1 MQRSIVINPPLS
13 IPHPNAQIIQTGVT
27 GVAHVAS
34 DMSDSPD
41 PNKVIPTVINGALNA
56 LSAAANEPSIKRF
69 VFTSSS
75 TAILIPRLNEEFT
88 ITTDQWNDAA
98 VAAAWAPPP
107 YTPDRAFTVYAASK
121 TQAERATWEFIRS
134 KTPPFAFNA
143 VLPNLNMG
151 TILSPQQPASTG
163 AAVKTV
169 FETGHVE
176 EIAQRYGPQW
186 MVDVQDTAR
195 LHVAALIDPDVK
207 NQRILAFAHPFNF
220 NDVLACLRKLAP
232 GKNFPP
238 DVEGLGRDLSRLD
251 NRPGADL
258 LRKFGRK
265 GWVRLEE
272 SVRANIAEV

>member
-1 MQRSIVINPPLS
+1 M
-13 IPHPNAQIIQTGVT
+13 AQTGAFDEACKGVT

-41 PNKVIPTVINGALNA
+41 PNKIIPSVIAGALNA

-98 VAAAWAPPP
+98 VAAAWATPP
-107 YTPDRAFTVYAASK
+107 YTTDRAFTVYAASK
-121 TQAERATWEFIRS
+121 TQAERASWDFVRS
-134 KTPPFAFNA
+134 KTPPFTFNA
-143 VLPNLNMG
+143 VLPNFNMG
-151 TILSPQQPASTG
+151 TILSPQQSASTG

-176 EIAQRYGPQW
+176 EMAQRYGPQW

-195 LHVAALIDPDVK
+195 LHVAALIDPDVE

-220 NDVLACLRKLAP
+220 NDVLACLRNPAP
-232 GKNFPP
+232 GKTFPR
-238 DVEGLGRDLSRLD
+238 DVEGLGRDLSQLD
-251 NRPGADL
+251 NRPGAEL

-265 GWVRLEE
+265 GWVGLEE
-272 SVRANIAEV
+272 SARDNIAGL